1 MGLQFCGVK
10 LVRRK
15 EFEVSEEHEEDVIT
29 FLHEM
34 SYGFLATKNDCEY
47 PGILPI
53 NYVYFNDA
61 IYFHGSRIGEKM
73 NTIKQQPSV
82 SFAVAKEYAQIPSY
96 MNDPFYACPATVF
109 FKSVIAQG
117 NAVVVDDLE
126 EKCDVLNALMQKLQP
141 EGGYEPISL
150 LDKGYAGQVKATA
163 IVRIDIQQLNAKF
176 KFGQNWKPAKLEHV
190 SNQLLDRGHSLDEET
205 TALMQRYC
213 PHIQANDK
221 A

>member
-1 MGLQFCGVK
+1 M
-10 LVRRK
+10 RRK
-15 EFEVSEEHEEDVIT
+15 EFQVSEEHEEDVVA

-34 SYGFLATKNDCEY
+34 NYGFLATKNDSDY

-53 NYVYFNDA
+53 NFVYFNDA

-73 NTIKQQPSV
+73 KSMKQHPAV
-82 SFAVAKEYAQIPSY
+82 SFAVAKDYAQIPSY

-109 FKSVIAQG
+109 FKSVIAHG
-117 NAVVVDDLE
+117 NAVIVEDLE

-150 LDKGYAGQVKATA
+150 QDKGYAGQVKAIA

-176 KFGQNWKPAKLEHV
+176 KFGQNWKLDKLEGV
-190 SNQLLDRGHSLDEET
+190 ASQLSERGQPLDQET
-205 TALMQRYC
+205 IELMQRYC
-213 PHIQANDK
+213 PHAQRSKHDSEA
-221 A
+221 